1 MHCYALGWMQKA
13 VEDFAGVSVASA
25 CRIIKKVSYTI
36 ASLRPRYIKMYQ
48 NNQEMAQAAEE
59 FYRTASFSRVIGA
72 IDCMLIKINSPG
84 GDDADIFRTR
94 KQFFGVNVQ
103 TVSDKI
109 VILKLL
115 ILWHNVQTQ
124 LTIKPFS
131 IVV

>member
-1 MHCYALGWMQKA
+1 MQNHQ
-13 VEDFAGVSVASA
+13 EGVIRHSLTET
-25 CRIIKKVSYTI
+25 TI
-36 ASLRPRYIKMYQ
+36 YQ

-72 IDCMLIKINSPG
+72 IDCTLIKINSPG
-84 GDDADIFRTR
+84 GDDADIFRTK

-103 TVSDKI
+103 TVSDRI

-115 ILWHNVQTQ
+115 ILWRNVQAQ